1 MHQFLIYLFIVIS
14 QLALAVFK
22 VLEIKWV
29 VENDITKSVILFNI
43 QILFWIASTAWSV
56 DSFLKGDWVT
66 IILFL
71 LSGSIGKIIILKYFK
86 KKEAL
91 LNEGV

>member
-1 MHQFLIYLFIVIS
+1 MHQLLVYGFVILS
-14 QLALAVFK
+14 QIALAVFK

-29 VENDITKSVILFNI
+29 VENNITKSVILFNI
-43 QILFWIASTAWSV
+43 QTMFWIASTAYSV

-71 LSGSIGKIIILKYFK
+71 LSGSLGKIVILKYFK
-86 KKEAL
+86 RKEE
-91 LNEGV
+91 LNETI

>member
-1 MHQFLIYLFIVIS
+1 MHQLLVYGFVILS
-14 QLALAVFK
+14 QIALAVFK

-29 VENDITKSVILFNI
+29 VENNITKSVILFNI
-43 QILFWIASTAWSV
+43 QTMFWIASTAYSV

-71 LSGSIGKIIILKYFK
+71 LSGSLGKIVILKYFK
-86 KKEAL
+86 RKEKLA
-91 LNEGV
+91 

>member
-1 MHQFLIYLFIVIS
+1 MHQILVYGFVILS

-29 VENDITKSVILFNI
+29 VENNITKSVILFNI
-43 QILFWIASTAWSV
+43 QTMFWIASTAYSV

-71 LSGSIGKIIILKYFK
+71 LSGSIGKIVILKYFK
-86 KKEAL
+86 KREAL
-91 LNEGV
+91 NETL

>member
-1 MHQFLIYLFIVIS
+1 MNDVLVYCFVVFS

-29 VENDITKSVILFNI
+29 VENNITKSVILFNI
-43 QILFWIASTAWSV
+43 QTGFWIASTAYSV
-56 DSFLKGDWVT
+56 DSFLKGDWITMFV
-66 IILFL
+66 FL

-86 KKEAL
+86 RKEAIDETL
-91 LNEGV
+91 

>member
-1 MHQFLIYLFIVIS
+1 MNDFLVYLFVVFS

-29 VENDITKSVILFNI
+29 VENNITKSVLLFNI
-43 QILFWIASTAWSV
+43 QTAFWIASTAYSV
-56 DSFLKGDWVT
+56 DSFLKGDWTT

-71 LSGSIGKIIILKYFK
+71 LSGSIGKIIILKYYK
-86 KKEAL
+86 KKEK
-91 LNEGV
+91 

>member
-1 MHQFLIYLFIVIS
+1 MNEFLLYSFIVFS

-29 VENDITKSVILFNI
+29 VENNITKSVILFNI
-43 QILFWIASTAWSV
+43 QTGFWIASTAYSV
-56 DSFLKGDWVT
+56 DSFLKGDWITMFV
-66 IILFL
+66 FL

-86 KKEAL
+86 RKEAIDETL
-91 LNEGV
+91 

>member
-1 MHQFLIYLFIVIS
+1 MNPILIYGFVVLS

-29 VENDITKSVILFNI
+29 VENNITKSVILFNI
-43 QILFWIASTAWSV
+43 QTMFWIASTAYSV
-56 DSFLKGDWVT
+56 DSFLKGDWIT

-71 LSGSIGKIIILKYFK
+71 LSGSLGKIIILKYFK
-86 KKEAL
+86 KKEAI
-91 LNEGV
+91 NETI

>member
-29 VENDITKSVILFNI
+29 VENDITKSVVLFNI
-43 QILFWIASTAWSV
+43 QILLWISSTAWSV
-56 DSFLKGDWVT
+56 DSFLKGDWIT
-66 IILFL
+66 IVLFL

-86 KKEAL
+86 KKEKY
-91 LNEGV
+91 

>member
-1 MHQFLIYLFIVIS
+1 MYDILIYCCVVIT

-29 VENDITKSVILFNI
+29 VENNITKSVVLFNI
-43 QILFWIASTAWSV
+43 QTMFWIASTAWSV
-56 DSFLKGDWVT
+56 DSFLKGDWIT

-71 LSGSIGKIIILKYFK
+71 LSGSVGKLIILKYFK
-86 KKEAL
+86 RKEECA
-91 LNEGV
+91 E

>member
-1 MHQFLIYLFIVIS
+1 MYQILIYLFVVFS

-43 QILFWIASTAWSV
+43 QILLWISSTAWSV
-56 DSFLKGDWVT
+56 DSFLKGDWIT
-66 IILFL
+66 IVLFL
-71 LSGSIGKIIILKYFK
+71 LSGSIGKIIILKYYK
-86 KKEAL
+86 KKEKY
-91 LNEGV
+91 

>member
-1 MHQFLIYLFIVIS
+1 MNQLLIYFCVILT

-29 VENDITKSVILFNI
+29 VENDVTKSVLLFNI
-43 QILFWIASTAWSV
+43 QTLFWIASTAWSV
-56 DSFLKGDWVT
+56 DSFLKGDWIT

-71 LSGSIGKIIILKYFK
+71 LSG
-86 KKEAL
+86 
-91 LNEGV
+91 

>member
-1 MHQFLIYLFIVIS
+1 MNPILIYGFVVFS

-29 VENDITKSVILFNI
+29 VENNITKSVILFNI
-43 QILFWIASTAWSV
+43 QTMFWIASTAWSV
-56 DSFLKGDWVT
+56 DSFLKGDWLT
-66 IILFL
+66 IFLFL

-86 KKEAL
+86 RKES
-91 LNEGV
+91 

>member
-1 MHQFLIYLFIVIS
+1 MNQFLVYSFVIVS
-14 QLALAVFK
+14 QIALAVFK

-29 VENDITKSVILFNI
+29 VENNITKSVILFNI
-43 QILFWIASTAWSV
+43 QTLFWIASTAWSV
-56 DSFLKGDWVT
+56 DSFLKGDWIT

-71 LSGSIGKIIILKYFK
+71 LSGSIGKIVILKYFK

-91 LNEGV
+91 NETI

>member
-1 MHQFLIYLFIVIS
+1 MYDILIYCCVVIT

-29 VENDITKSVILFNI
+29 VENNITKSVILFNI
-43 QILFWIASTAWSV
+43 QTMFWIASTAWSV
-56 DSFLKGDWVT
+56 DSFLKGDWIT
-66 IILFL
+66 ITLFL

-86 KKEAL
+86 RKE
-91 LNEGV
+91 ECVE

>member
-1 MHQFLIYLFIVIS
+1 VHQFLIYLFIVIS

-43 QILFWIASTAWSV
+43 QILLWISSTAWSV
-56 DSFLKGDWVT
+56 DSFLKGDWIT
-66 IILFL
+66 IVLFL
-71 LSGSIGKIIILKYFK
+71 LSGSIGKIIILKYYK
-86 KKEAL
+86 KKEK
-91 LNEGV
+91 

>member
-1 MHQFLIYLFIVIS
+1 VNDFLVYLFVVFS

-29 VENDITKSVILFNI
+29 VENDITKSVLLFNI
-43 QILFWIASTAWSV
+43 QTAFWIASTAYSV

-86 KKEAL
+86 KKEKF
-91 LNEGV
+91 

>member
-1 MHQFLIYLFIVIS
+1 MHQILIYFCVILT

-29 VENDITKSVILFNI
+29 FENDITKSVVLFNI
-43 QILFWIASTAWSV
+43 QTMFWIASTAWSV
-56 DSFLKGDWVT
+56 DSFLKGDWIT
-66 IILFL
+66 ITLFL

-86 KKEAL
+86 RKE
-91 LNEGV
+91 ECVE

>member
-43 QILFWIASTAWSV
+43 QILLWISSTAWSV
-56 DSFLKGDWVT
+56 DSFLKGDWIT
-66 IILFL
+66 IVLFL
-71 LSGSIGKIIILKYFK
+71 LSGSIGKIIILKYYK
-86 KKEAL
+86 KKEK
-91 LNEGV
+91 

>member
-1 MHQFLIYLFIVIS
+1 MNPIVIYVLVILT

-43 QILFWIASTAWSV
+43 QTMFWIASTAWSV

-66 IILFL
+66 ITLFL

-86 KKEAL
+86 RKE
-91 LNEGV
+91 ECVE

>member
-1 MHQFLIYLFIVIS
+1 MNEILIYCFVVLS

-29 VENDITKSVILFNI
+29 VETDINKTVILFNI
-43 QILFWIASTAWSV
+43 QTLFWIASTAWSV

>member
-1 MHQFLIYLFIVIS
+1 MHQILVYRFVILS

-29 VENDITKSVILFNI
+29 VENNITKSVILFNI
-43 QILFWIASTAWSV
+43 QTMFWIASTAYSV

-71 LSGSIGKIIILKYFK
+71 LSGSIGKIVILKYFK
-86 KKEAL
+86 KREAL
-91 LNEGV
+91 NETL

>member
-43 QILFWIASTAWSV
+43 QILLWISSTAWSV
-56 DSFLKGDWVT
+56 DSFLKGDWIT
-66 IILFL
+66 IVLFL
-71 LSGSIGKIIILKYFK
+71 LSGSIGKIIILKYYK
-86 KKEAL
+86 KKEKY
-91 LNEGV
+91 

>member
-1 MHQFLIYLFIVIS
+1 MNQILIYFCVILT

-29 VENDITKSVILFNI
+29 VENDITKSVVLFNI
-43 QILFWIASTAWSV
+43 QTMFWIASTAWSV
-56 DSFLKGDWVT
+56 DSFLKGDWIT
-66 IILFL
+66 ITLFL

-86 KKEAL
+86 RKE
-91 LNEGV
+91 ECVE

>member
-1 MHQFLIYLFIVIS
+1 MKQLLVYFFVILS

-29 VENDITKSVILFNI
+29 VENNITKSVILFNI
-43 QILFWIASTAWSV
+43 QTLFWIASTAWSV
-56 DSFLKGDWVT
+56 DSFLKGDWIT

-71 LSGSIGKIIILKYFK
+71 LSGSIGKIVILKYFK
-86 KKEAL
+86 RRETI
-91 LNEGV
+91 